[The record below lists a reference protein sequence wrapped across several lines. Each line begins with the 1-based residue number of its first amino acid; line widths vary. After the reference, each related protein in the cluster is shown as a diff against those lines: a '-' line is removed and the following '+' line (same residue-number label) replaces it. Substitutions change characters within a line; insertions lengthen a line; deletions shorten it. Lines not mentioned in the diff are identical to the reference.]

1 MAEELESSWQGTFQ
15 ALLPDSQCRSGH
27 QSGGGEWGKHKGWT
41 PHPTPARPIP
51 DLRGGVPP
59 AIGEQSC
66 RCSQQVEGQ
75 GLGAAGAGGT
85 GGTGD
90 PGALVSLEAAPTTSR
105 SPVTARGGAARR
117 CFRPLPGPRYLSEVS
132 LRALRRL
139 CFFLLHFASR
149 GMRVRTS
156 CLGCLVYAYTSAGAL
171 ACRVPGCELP

>member
-1 MAEELESSWQGTFQ
+1 MWPSVGVLRPLPALTPRGQLGPPGEPELKIQMPNGSVDVGDDV
-15 ALLPDSQCRSGH
+15 LLQC
-27 QSGGGEWGKHKGWT
+27 
-41 PHPTPARPIP
+41 
-51 DLRGGVPP
+51 
-59 AIGEQSC
+59 
-66 RCSQQVEGQ
+66 QVEGQ

-85 GGTGD
+85 GD
-90 PGALVSLEAAPTTSR
+90 PGGLVSLEAAPTTSR